1 MRSSSK
7 ISQLRHGST
16 STVLSLS
23 QKKAN
28 LIPLYKTFVRPR
40 LEFAASAWSPW
51 NEGDIKTL
59 ERVQERFVKQIPD
72 VRGNTYEERLRSAG
86 LTTLRERRKRGDAI
100 ETYKTLGGLNKVDKH
115 AWFKVAD
122 EGARA
127 TRQTATVSE
136 TGGEEKKTNILVQ
149 ENVRLETRKNFFTV
163 RVVKE
168 WNSLPEEVR
177 QKPNNSFKNAY
188 DGWIKNQRQ
197 RDEDGT

>member
-72 VRGNTYEERLRSAG
+72 VRGNTY
-86 LTTLRERRKRGDAI
+86 KRDLEVLASQRC
-100 ETYKTLGGLNKVDKH
+100 KK
-115 AWFKVAD
+115 
-122 EGARA
+122 EGKGV
-127 TRQTATVSE
+127 TQ
-136 TGGEEKKTNILVQ
+136 
-149 ENVRLETRKNFFTV
+149 
-163 RVVKE
+163 
-168 WNSLPEEVR
+168 
-177 QKPNNSFKNAY
+177 
-188 DGWIKNQRQ
+188 
-197 RDEDGT
+197 